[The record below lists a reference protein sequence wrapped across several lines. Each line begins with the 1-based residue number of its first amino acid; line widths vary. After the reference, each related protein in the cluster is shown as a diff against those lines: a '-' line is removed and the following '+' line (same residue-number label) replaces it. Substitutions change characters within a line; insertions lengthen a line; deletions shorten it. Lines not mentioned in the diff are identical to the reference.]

1 MNALLR
7 NTVSVI
13 LLFVYAA
20 SGLLIE
26 LAHHDEA
33 ALATPSE
40 ARVDH
45 HDCGGT
51 EQHPAPEASHCLA
64 CALTTQ
70 RVAIETEFSLPP
82 QAASIVHARVQRS
95 LGVIL
100 HADVLHSGKRG
111 PPTVS

>member
-1 MNALLR
+1 MNVLLR
-7 NTVSVI
+7 NTVSVF

-20 SGLLIE
+20 SGVLIE

-33 ALATPSE
+33 VFAMPSE
-40 ARVDH
+40 ARVEH
-45 HDCGGT
+45 HDCGGP
-51 EQHPAPEASHCLA
+51 EQHPPPEASHCLA
-64 CALTTQ
+64 CAQTTQ
-70 RVAIETEFSLPP
+70 RVAIETQFSLPP
-82 QAASIVHARVQRS
+82 QAASIAHARVQRS

>member
-1 MNALLR
+1 MNVLLR
-7 NTVSVI
+7 NTVSVF

-20 SGLLIE
+20 SGVLIE

-33 ALATPSE
+33 AAPSE

-45 HDCGGT
+45 HDCGGA
-51 EQHPAPEASHCLA
+51 EKHPAPEASHCLA

-82 QAASIVHARVQRS
+82 QTVSVVHGRVQRS
-95 LGVIL
+95 LGAIL
-100 HADVLHSGKRG
+100 YADVFHSGKRG